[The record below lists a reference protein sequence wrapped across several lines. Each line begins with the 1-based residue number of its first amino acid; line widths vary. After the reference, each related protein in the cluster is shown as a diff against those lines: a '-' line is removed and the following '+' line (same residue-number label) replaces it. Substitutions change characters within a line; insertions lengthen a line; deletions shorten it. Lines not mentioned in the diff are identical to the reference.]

1 MRLRSQLLLS
11 AVGTSL
17 LCGVIGTLLL
27 GRTVSQSAEPLLES
41 ALKTGEQSLIQSWTL
56 RRAQRRTG
64 NEAAAHQTYFRAY
77 LAAGDRTQIEY
88 FAHMVRGQGADLVAV
103 VDRAGNVLA
112 HDGAAAEIVA
122 SRATQDSLGPEG
134 ELLAVAGDLL
144 DVFRTPIGGELPV
157 GYLVTAH
164 QVSETMLRA
173 DAEMLGVG
181 LALGTSGSW
190 HSTLPKELG
199 LTPRLLEDPL
209 GLEGQ
214 RLSET
219 HRFRTHQL
227 GQARLLVA
235 VPLNHVRSFSSEF
248 VRQLAGV
255 LLVIMVATAVVALVV
270 IERITG
276 PIEKLKEAADLLG
289 RGQLLRTR
297 SLLQDFTTRDD
308 EIGALARAFNI
319 AAQRLNTFVAAS
331 QRLVRHLNVA
341 VTAVERSSGAV
352 AGGAAQQEERL
363 EEVSSTLGPLTAALE
378 QTSLGLADARNAA
391 ISLSLVTSAADQAH
405 AMMTASVR
413 RAEALLNSGENP
425 ERGAFRTASLLQQIG
440 LVSKLNGDQRD
451 AFQKVREQVSSLKRL
466 LDDAVEAQIREQHQG
481 QFVHRATSE
490 IGRLAKQHNVE
501 AIALRTSA
509 EQLRRDMEHLHK
521 LLSAIDAQGQIEFDE
536 TAAASSGY
544 YRPIR
549 NDSAQI
555 SSDRLPAIS
564 RRKLRA
570 PGEPPSVQV
579 EPLAAPPPSSSSGR
593 TATLTDRSGP
603 VDSKPPAPPRSDP
616 KAAANER
623 SGRVELKS
631 LPAPAPKDKDKPKP

>member
-41 ALKTGEQSLIQSWTL
+41 ALRIGEQSLIQSWSL
-56 RRAQRRTG
+56 RRSQRRVG
-64 NEAAAHQTYFRAY
+64 NEAVAQQTYFRAY
-77 LAAGDRTQIEY
+77 LAAGDRAQVDY
-88 FAHMVRGQGADLVAV
+88 FAHMVRGRGVDVVAV

-112 HDGAAAEIVA
+112 REGAAADIVA
-122 SRATQDSLGPEG
+122 LRATQDALGPDG
-134 ELLAVAGDLL
+134 ELLAVAGELL
-144 DVFRTPIGGELPV
+144 DVFRTPVGGDLPV

-164 QVSETMLRA
+164 HVSETVLRS
-173 DAEMLGVG
+173 DAETLGVG
-181 LALGTSGSW
+181 LAVGAGGSW
-190 HSTLPKELG
+190 HSTLPKELA

-209 GLEGQ
+209 GMEGQ
-214 RLSET
+214 RLAET
-219 HRFRTHQL
+219 HRFRTRQL

-235 VPLNHVRSFSSEF
+235 VPLNHVRSFSTEF

-352 AGGAAQQEERL
+352 ASGAAQQEERL
-363 EEVSSTLGPLTAALE
+363 EEVSSTLGPLTTALE
-378 QTSLGLADARNAA
+378 QTSLGLADARNAT

-425 ERGAFRTASLLQQIG
+425 EPRAFRTASLLQQIG
-440 LVSKLNGDQRD
+440 LVSKLNGDQRE

-501 AIALRTSA
+501 AVALRTSA

-555 SSDRLPAIS
+555 SSDRLPAVS
-564 RRKLRA
+564 RRKLRS
-570 PGEPPSVQV
+570 PNEPPSVQV
-579 EPLAAPPPSSSSGR
+579 EPMPNTAPSSISGR
-593 TATLTDRSGP
+593 TDPRAV

-616 KAAANER
+616 KAAGGER
-623 SGRVELKS
+623 SGRIELKS
-631 LPAPAPKDKDKPKP
+631 VASPNKDNGKDKDKNKG